1 MKMKVYPLMKKP
13 ASARHFTLV
22 VAGKSDLKLS
32 HCNMAVSPPAEQP
45 ASMAYNHRSSNSETK
60 NRNGYMRPR

>member
-1 MKMKVYPLMKKP
+1 MKKP

-32 HCNMAVSPPAEQP
+32 QCNMEVSPPAEQP
-45 ASMAYNHRSSNSETK
+45 ASIAYSIEVQI
-60 NRNGYMRPR
+60 RNQYRNKYMWAR